1 MIVVF
6 LDPEKA
12 MLTRLDLTRHFH
24 FVALPLMLVACS
36 SGKEAS
42 SDSAAAV
49 AAATSVADSAAGTTM
64 QPPLSVEARDD
75 IVERALDAD
84 AGLQAYALDADL
96 DDGRIVLKGRVRSAA
111 HRDLAGQIAARE
123 AAGLTVDN
131 RIRVDA
137 AAGGSGARP
146 VDVDDIED
154 QVEDALEA
162 DSVLRALDLDV
173 DEEEG
178 QLILEGKANSA
189 QRAAAEALAKRL
201 AGTVIVVNRIRVQ

>member
-1 MIVVF
+1 
-6 LDPEKA
+6 
-12 MLTRLDLTRHFH
+12 MLTRLDLTRRLH

-42 SDSAAAV
+42 SDSAAA
-49 AAATSVADSAAGTTM
+49 AAAASGVADSAAGTTM
-64 QPPLSVEARDD
+64 QPAASADARDD

-84 AGLQAYALDADL
+84 AGLQAFALDADD
-96 DDGRIVLKGRVRSAA
+96 DDGRIVLKGRVQSAA
-111 HRDLAGQIAARE
+111 QRDLAGQIATRE
-123 AAGLTVDN
+123 AAGVTVDN

-162 DSVLRALDLDV
+162 DSALRALDLDV
-173 DEEEG
+173 DEEDG
-178 QLILEGKANSA
+178 QLILEGKATRLSVRRRKRSRSA
-189 QRAAAEALAKRL
+189 SRAR
-201 AGTVIVVNRIRVQ
+201 

>member
-1 MIVVF
+1 
-6 LDPEKA
+6 
-12 MLTRLDLTRHFH
+12 MLTVLDLTRRLP

-49 AAATSVADSAAGTTM
+49 AVGVADSAAGTTM
-64 QPPLSVEARDD
+64 QPAPSADDRDD

-84 AGLQAYALDADL
+84 AGLQAFALDADD
-96 DDGRIVLKGRVRSAA
+96 DDGRIVLKGRVKTAA
-111 HRDLAGQIAARE
+111 HKDLAGQIAARE
-123 AAGLTVDN
+123 AAGVTVDN

-137 AAGGSGARP
+137 AAGSGARP

-178 QLILEGKANSA
+178 QLILEGKATTA
-189 QRAAAEALAKRL
+189 QRAAAEALAKRF